1 MEINQ
6 ALPQGK
12 KHSVMDTCLGN
23 NTIALSIG
31 HRSPTPETM
40 TPNLLLLLN
49 RPLQLVG
56 DRVAELLNRP
66 LQLVG
71 DRVAELLEGL
81 AVLENSP
88 RLWPRLRGCKRVGG
102 KLRPV
107 ICRKLAR

>member
-31 HRSPTPETM
+31 HRSPTPERM
-40 TPNLLLLLN
+40 TPNLLL
-49 RPLQLVG
+49 
-56 DRVAELLNRP
+56 LLNRP

-88 RLWPRLRGCKRVGG
+88 RLWPRLRGCRRVGG